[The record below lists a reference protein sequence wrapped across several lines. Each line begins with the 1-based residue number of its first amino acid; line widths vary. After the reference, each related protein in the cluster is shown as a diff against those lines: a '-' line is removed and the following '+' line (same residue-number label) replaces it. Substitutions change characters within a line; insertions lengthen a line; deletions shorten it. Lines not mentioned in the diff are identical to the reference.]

1 MVNLPC
7 PPCAVDYKKNMGA
20 VNHHDQIVRN
30 YAIDCK
36 SKRWWVRMF
45 VNVLDAIMVNAD
57 IVYRENF
64 QIMNVPP
71 PQFPPKPMPLTNLR
85 LVSFTS

>member
-7 PPCAVDYKKNMGA
+7 PPCAVDYNKNMGA
-20 VNHHDQIVRN
+20 VHRHDQMVCN
-30 YAIDCK
+30 YAIVCK

-45 VNVLDAIMVNAD
+45 VNVLDAIMVNAY
-57 IVYRENF
+57 IMYKGNF

-71 PQFPPKPMPLTNLR
+71 
-85 LVSFTS
+85 S

>member
-20 VNHHDQIVRN
+20 VNHHDQIVCN